1 MCFAALNTYS
11 RQLLPCRRLL
21 QLTGNG
27 GNMSRH
33 GQFGQSLVERRAM
46 LKGSLGAA
54 ALVGLQAC
62 ASATKLAQS
71 SAAPPARLPGKTAS
85 LVPIRVTPDQLI
97 DIKCCVRP
105 LRAAG
110 PNLGTETIGDTLVV
124 HNYGHGGSGWSLSW
138 GSADVAL
145 GKALSVLPKEIAVI
159 GCGIVGLTTAVLA
172 QQYGLKVTIYSRDT
186 IQRSRSF
193 RASGSFTP
201 GSRIALAEPAGPAFG
216 DLWEQMARFS
226 WKAFRTCL
234 GLPGKPV
241 EFGDSYAL
249 SDTPIET
256 RVWKPDPAITDSYA
270 TKGVPLQHTEF
281 AHLDARIR
289 DIVPQSVALSA
300 EENPFPIAYATRT
313 SQMHFNFASYAH
325 MLLTEFFGR
334 GGQYVMRDFVT
345 PAQFA
350 TLKEKVVIHCT
361 GYAARDLVKDN
372 TIIPVRGQT
381 GWLVPQPDAPYGIRY
396 KNIAV
401 LSKADGVCIQN
412 NSSTPEIGDM
422 LGVGNS
428 MELANRADT
437 EAALKIVAP
446 VFAPAMAKA

>member
-1 MCFAALNTYS
+1 MARYS
-11 RQLLPCRRLL
+11 QY
-21 QLTGNG
+21 GN
-27 GNMSRH
+27 
-33 GQFGQSLVERRAM
+33 SLVERRTM
-46 LKGSLGAA
+46 LRGSLGAA

-62 ASATKLAQS
+62 ASATRLAQT
-71 SAAPPARLPGKTAS
+71 SAAPPPPAPGKTAS

-97 DIKCCVRP
+97 DLKCCLRP

-110 PNLGTETIGDTLVV
+110 PNLGNEMVRDTLVI

-138 GSADVAL
+138 GSADVAI
-145 GKALSVLPKEIAVI
+145 GKALTALPKEIAVI
-159 GCGIVGLTTAVLA
+159 GCGIIGLTTAVLA

-241 EFGDSYAL
+241 EFADNYAL
-249 SDTPIET
+249 SDTPPQR
-256 RVWKPDPAITDSYA
+256 RVWTPNPAITDSYA
-270 TKGVPLQHTEF
+270 TKGVPLQHSEF
-281 AHLDARIR
+281 AHLDERIR
-289 DIVPQSVALSA
+289 DIVPQSVALSD
-300 EENPFPIAYATRT
+300 EENPFNVAYATRT
-313 SQMHFNFASYAH
+313 SQMHFNFSSYAH

-334 GGQYVMRDFVT
+334 GGQYVMRDFAT

-350 TLKEKVVIHCT
+350 DLKEKVVIHCT
-361 GYAARDLVKDN
+361 GYAARDLMKD
-372 TIIPVRGQT
+372 TTVIPVRGQT
-381 GWLVPQPDAPYGIRY
+381 GWLVPQPEANYGVRY
-396 KNIAV
+396 KNVIL
-401 LSKADGVCIQN
+401 LSKADGVVVQSNISN
-412 NSSTPEIGDM
+412 PDMGDM

-437 EAALKIVAP
+437 EAALKIIAP
-446 VFAPAMAKA
+446 IFAPPVRRAGA